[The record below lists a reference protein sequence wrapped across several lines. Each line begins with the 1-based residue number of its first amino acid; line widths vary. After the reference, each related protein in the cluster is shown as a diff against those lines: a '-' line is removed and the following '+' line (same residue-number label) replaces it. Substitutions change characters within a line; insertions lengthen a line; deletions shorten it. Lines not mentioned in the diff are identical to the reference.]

1 MRAGCGGA
9 QAMNARRE
17 EGTALIEFCWLAIL
31 LLVPLVYLILAVFD
45 VQRAAYGVTA
55 ATRAAGRAYV
65 LSPDLATAQS
75 RAYEAAAVALRD
87 QGLDLAPGDLMIS
100 CRPTP
105 DSCLQPGSS
114 VLVELDLHVDL
125 PLMPSAL
132 GDNTPSIRVES
143 THLAPYGTYR
153 EARS

>member
-1 MRAGCGGA
+1 VRSALRGA
-9 QAMNARRE
+9 DGASE
-17 EGTALIEFCWLAIL
+17 EGTALIEFSWLAIL

-45 VQRAAYGVTA
+45 VQRSAYGVTA

-65 LSPDLATAQS
+65 LSPDLATAQA

-87 QGLDLAPGDLMIS
+87 QGLDLAPGDLVIT
-100 CRPTP
+100 CQPAP

-114 VLVELDLHVDL
+114 VLVELALHVDL

-132 GDNTPSIRVES
+132 GDNTPSIRVEA

>member
-1 MRAGCGGA
+1 MRAGSGGA
-9 QAMNARRE
+9 RAMNARRE

-87 QGLDLAPGDLMIS
+87 QGLDLAPGDLMIT
-100 CRPTP
+100 CEPTP

-114 VLVELDLHVDL
+114 VLVALDLHVDL

>member
-1 MRAGCGGA
+1 VRSALRGA
-9 QAMNARRE
+9 DASGE
-17 EGTALIEFCWLAIL
+17 EGTALIEFSWLAIL

-45 VQRAAYGVTA
+45 VQRSAYGVTA

-65 LSPDLATAQS
+65 LSPDLATARA

-87 QGLDLAPGDLMIS
+87 QGLDLAPGDLVIT
-100 CRPTP
+100 CQPAP

-114 VLVELDLHVDL
+114 VLVELELHVDL

-132 GDNTPSIRVES
+132 GDNTPSIRVEA

>member
-1 MRAGCGGA
+1 MRSALRAADAAG
-9 QAMNARRE
+9 E
-17 EGTALIEFCWLAIL
+17 EGTALIEFSWLAIL

-45 VQRAAYGVTA
+45 VQRSAYGVTA

-65 LSPDLATAQS
+65 LSPDLATAQA

-87 QGLDLAPGDLMIS
+87 QGLDLAPGDLVIT
-100 CRPTP
+100 CRPGP

-114 VLVELDLHVDL
+114 VLVELELHVDL

-132 GDNTPSIRVES
+132 GDNTPSIRVEA